1 MLFSAPVYLLP
12 FCLSPPCVPAKQT
25 SCPPLINTAL
35 FSPRLFP
42 RPKNAR
48 PPLLPHHSPH
58 LCILS
63 TQQKAMKSLP
73 VTLEE
78 WHAALAAHPQ
88 LRATTLGRYAGHGG
102 ASPGPC
108 LAPFLFIFS
117 AFHAFPREKFF
128 RSHSLQ

>member
-12 FCLSPPCVPAKQT
+12 SCLSPPRVPAKQT

-42 RPKNAR
+42 RRKCPS
-48 PPLLPHHSPH
+48 PSPPHHSPH

-63 TQQKAMKSLP
+63 TQQKATKSLP

-78 WHAALAAHPQ
+78 WHAASAAHPQ

-117 AFHAFPREKFF
+117 AFHAIPREKFF